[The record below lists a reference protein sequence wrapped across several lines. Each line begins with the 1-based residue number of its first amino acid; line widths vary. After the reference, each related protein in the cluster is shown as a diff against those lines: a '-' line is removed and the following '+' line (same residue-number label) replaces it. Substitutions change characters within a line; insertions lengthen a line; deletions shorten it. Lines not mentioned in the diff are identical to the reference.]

1 MRLTLHCRR
10 SHIFTPCSPGRGSI
24 SNLAEDEFSFHVRGS
39 RSLHPNV
46 VSSPDND
53 NASATSSRTTRSRA
67 RAEEVPSLPLGKQT
81 TRKVVVDTDE
91 ENDELDLIGSS
102 GFSEEGE
109 RAGKPRLETRTRGT
123 TGNELLFADTATT
136 RPRHREIA
144 NNSEPVRLLT
154 TTVARTDTM
163 EVVQDESSR
172 NLESRDKD
180 DAMDVE
186 EVEAI
191 TKASDADGA
200 DQEAPESATV
210 KSLTIVG
217 GPTNKVPSRESSTST
232 PSKTPQT
239 MAQITNP
246 VNIPKP
252 ILISTSSVSN
262 DEKVIIKQ
270 EGGTESG
277 VAKREPFLESHQ
289 QFNPK
294 YSLPPLN
301 VLPADFTKKAKPI
314 KRKKDKEREG
324 KRDKDDTVPL
334 GLARWGATLMANP
347 LWRKVSRANK
357 TLSTREWSVSNH

>member
-1 MRLTLHCRR
+1 M
-10 SHIFTPCSPGRGSI
+10 
-24 SNLAEDEFSFHVRGS
+24 EDEFSFHIRGS

-67 RAEEVPSLPLGKQT
+67 RAEEVPPPLPFGQQA

-102 GFSEEGE
+102 GFSEEGD
-109 RAGKPRLETRTRGT
+109 RAGKPKLDTRTRGT
-123 TGNELLFADTATT
+123 TGNELLFPDTATT

-144 NNSEPVRLLT
+144 NNSERLLT
-154 TTVARTDTM
+154 STATRTDAT
-163 EVVQDESSR
+163 EVEQDESPR
-172 NLESRDKD
+172 NLESSRDKD

-191 TKASDADGA
+191 TKASDADGT
-200 DQEAPESATV
+200 DQEAPESAKV
-210 KSLTIVG
+210 IVEKSLTIVG

-232 PSKTPQT
+232 PSKT
-239 MAQITNP
+239 MAQITNS

-262 DEKVIIKQ
+262 DEKVIKQ

-277 VAKREPFLESHQ
+277 VVKREPFLESHR

-314 KRKKDKEREG
+314 KRKKDKERES

-357 TLSTREWSVSNH
+357 TLSTREWSVSILRPTRYYIV